1 MNQNDQKP
9 LCIIV
14 AIAEEWAI
22 GKNNDLLCH
31 LPNDLK
37 RFKAL
42 TSGHKVLMGENTYI
56 SLPKRPLPNRTNI
69 VLSLNPD
76 FQEENILIARSIE
89 EAIQFCDSDNENFVM
104 GGGIIYRLFLPIATK
119 LYLTR
124 IHKKFEADVYFPEI
138 NFDDFDLIESEL
150 IQESEENPI
159 AYTYETWLRK

>member
-1 MNQNDQKP
+1 MNSHKP

-42 TSGHKVLMGENTYI
+42 TSGHTVLMGENTYI
-56 SLPKRPLPNRTNI
+56 SLPKRPLPNRTNV

-76 FQEENILIARSIE
+76 FQEEGIQIARSIE
-89 EAIQFCDSDNENFVM
+89 EAIDFCDDDKENFIM
-104 GGGIIYRLFLPIATK
+104 GGGMIYRLFLPIATK

-124 IHKKFEADVYFPEI
+124 IHKKFEADIFFPKI
-138 NFDDFDLIESEL
+138 NFDEFELIES
-150 IQESEENPI
+150 QENPLTEENPV
-159 AYTYETWLRK
+159 AYTYETWLRKK

>member
-1 MNQNDQKP
+1 MNENHQKP

-69 VLSLNPD
+69 VLSLNPE
-76 FQEENILIARSIE
+76 FKEEGIVIARSLD
-89 EAIQFCDSDNENFVM
+89 EAIENCDSESENFVM
-104 GGGIIYRLFLPIATK
+104 GGGMIYRLFLPIATK

-124 IHKKFEADVYFPEI
+124 IHQKFEADVFFPEI
-138 NFDDFDLIESEL
+138 NFDEFDLIESEMNPV
-150 IQESEENPI
+150 SEENPI
-159 AYTYETWLRK
+159 AYTYETWIRK